1 MAKSWQK
8 TRKSLLEQ
16 IHHSEYS
23 EMRTR
28 SAMVHVFT
36 MKMKLNNGVGKIK
49 ENVKQMNVMET
60 MKTHLESQI
69 NQIQSDNIRLRAKI
83 RNLSIRKCDAV
94 RTLGN
99 LRSKIVVVDE
109 RMETLQSKILKTR
122 TYHQRLKK
130 EKDDLLE
137 KLRNSYGTFDT
148 IKDRITSS
156 AKNIRNLKIEVEYKK
171 NCLNGLCD
179 VILGTDNEIIDSTR
193 ARKYRLILAISNT
206 FIRYN
211 IDIST
216 DLLILFRY
224 HLSGPRVGPGPLGP
238 RAPGILPPLPPPLDG
253 PAG

>member
-1 MAKSWQK
+1 
-8 TRKSLLEQ
+8 
-16 IHHSEYS
+16 
-23 EMRTR
+23 MRTR

-83 RNLSIRKCDAV
+83 RNLSIRKCDAD

-193 ARKYRLILAISNT
+193 VIDRITRELEVAQEGRAVLENQLSEIMKKAIEDESTISSLNEKIATANVNLLALKSKK
-206 FIRYN
+206 
-211 IDIST
+211 
-216 DLLILFRY
+216 
-224 HLSGPRVGPGPLGP
+224 
-238 RAPGILPPLPPPLDG
+238 
-253 PAG
+253 